1 MDQYRLMKIFR
12 ESLPSNLRIA
22 LAAKDNA
29 EHIDTLIDHFEG
41 VIRTSER
48 ELWLQAKT
56 TPLPAPPPRD
66 NYREQPREEQKKY
79 QPRDTS
85 PAGREPSTPRVTGA
99 CYNCGELGH

>member
-1 MDQYRLMKIFR
+1 MKIFR

-48 ELWLQAKT
+48 ELWL
-56 TPLPAPPPRD
+56 
-66 NYREQPREEQKKY
+66 
-79 QPRDTS
+79 
-85 PAGREPSTPRVTGA
+85 
-99 CYNCGELGH
+99 

>member
-1 MDQYRLMKIFR
+1 MLKFGTLHHELKQLSAKEGNQVDQYRLMKIFR

-66 NYREQPREEQKKY
+66 NYREQPREE
-79 QPRDTS
+79 
-85 PAGREPSTPRVTGA
+85 
-99 CYNCGELGH
+99 